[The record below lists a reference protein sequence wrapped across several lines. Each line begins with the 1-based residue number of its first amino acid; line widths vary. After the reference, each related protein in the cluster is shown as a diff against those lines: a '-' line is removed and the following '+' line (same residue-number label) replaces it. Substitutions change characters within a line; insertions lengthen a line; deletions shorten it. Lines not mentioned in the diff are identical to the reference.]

1 MSLFGK
7 KYREIPIFFASDN
20 NYAPYLAVAIKSLL
34 KNASQDY
41 FYKIHILTTNLD
53 ETLCN
58 KLKKLETS
66 YSSIEIISLAG
77 EIEHIKNRFHLRD
90 YYSIETYYRFFIA
103 DLFPQYD
110 KVLYLDCDI
119 IILGDISDL
128 YFTNVSSVTYVDYSN
143 RKWMDKINSD
153 YLIFDNLMKQN
164 NFNKNEYDILVDK
177 EEIIIK
183 NPEYDENDFTCTM
196 KGISEFINTGDF
208 KEVINIDDVI
218 NLKLVGAM
226 EHLEDKILNGRI
238 KNPETEKIKLE
249 YYKIYL
255 KTIKTY
261 IDLQNK
267 PLKADNIEKTK
278 LGVFLDGEK

>member
-1 MSLFGK
+1 
-7 KYREIPIFFASDN
+7 
-20 NYAPYLAVAIKSLL
+20 
-34 KNASQDY
+34 
-41 FYKIHILTTNLD
+41 
-53 ETLCN
+53 
-58 KLKKLETS
+58 
-66 YSSIEIISLAG
+66 
-77 EIEHIKNRFHLRD
+77 
-90 YYSIETYYRFFIA
+90 
-103 DLFPQYD
+103 
-110 KVLYLDCDI
+110 
-119 IILGDISDL
+119 
-128 YFTNVSSVTYVDYSN
+128 
-143 RKWMDKINSD
+143 
-153 YLIFDNLMKQN
+153 
-164 NFNKNEYDILVDK
+164 
-177 EEIIIK
+177 
-183 NPEYDENDFTCTM
+183 M

>member
-1 MSLFGK
+1 MLS
-7 KYREIPIFFASDN
+7 
-20 NYAPYLAVAIKSLL
+20 
-34 KNASQDY
+34 KN
-41 FYKIHILTTNLD
+41 K
-53 ETLCN
+53 
-58 KLKKLETS
+58 
-66 YSSIEIISLAG
+66 
-77 EIEHIKNRFHLRD
+77 
-90 YYSIETYYRFFIA
+90 
-103 DLFPQYD
+103 
-110 KVLYLDCDI
+110 
-119 IILGDISDL
+119 
-128 YFTNVSSVTYVDYSN
+128 
-143 RKWMDKINSD
+143 
-153 YLIFDNLMKQN
+153 N

-183 NPEYDENDFTCTM
+183 NPEYDENDFACTM